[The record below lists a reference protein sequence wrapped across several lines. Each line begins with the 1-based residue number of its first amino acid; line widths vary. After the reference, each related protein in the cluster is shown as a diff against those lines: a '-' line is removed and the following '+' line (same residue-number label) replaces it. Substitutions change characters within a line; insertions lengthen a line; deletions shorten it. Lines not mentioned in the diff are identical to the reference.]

1 MGQDQ
6 NTLIAPQAQ
15 WPESQTEGLIG
26 DGRYAS
32 RSLQPASLK
41 ELSEIV
47 ADAASRRSPVYP
59 QGGRTALDYGG
70 LPARPGDIVSTSSL
84 QGVLEYPAADMT
96 ITVESGMPLGKLQ
109 SILAEHNQYLPIDP
123 PQGDQ
128 ATVGGIIATGWSG
141 PRSYSAMRPRDQ
153 LIGVGFLNGSGTLV
167 KGGGRVVK
175 NVAGYDF
182 PKLLTGSVG
191 SLGVL
196 TELTFKVRPRPESTA
211 IAWITCPGFS
221 DLTILLDTLNLSAT
235 RPTAIE
241 VLNRRAATAIAG
253 PLGLNSAEVV
263 IAVGFDDSAKT
274 VAWQCDAI
282 LKELP
287 ARAVAEIRRDAES
300 APIWKALTENKA
312 LEGSCLQA
320 RVVTRPGNLSG
331 FLSGIDS
338 NIWSVQAHGGLGIA
352 TLGLL
357 EDLSLEQVASMIDH
371 WASTLSDQGGSVTL
385 PVCPS
390 AWKSSL
396 KVWGTHRPD
405 WSIMAGIKTAL
416 DPHHILNPG
425 RFLDMGR

>member
-6 NTLIAPQAQ
+6 NILIAPQAQ
-15 WPESQTEGLIG
+15 WPESETAGLIG
-26 DGRYAS
+26 DGRNAS
-32 RSLQPASLK
+32 RSLQPASVK

-47 ADAASRRSPVYP
+47 ADAASRRSPLYP
-59 QGGRTALDYGG
+59 QGGRTAIDYGG
-70 LPARPGDIVSTSSL
+70 LPARPGDIVSTTSL

-96 ITVESGMPLGKLQ
+96 ITVESGMTLGTLQ

-141 PRSYSAMRPRDQ
+141 PRSFSAMRPRDQ
-153 LIGVGFLNGSGTLV
+153 LIGVGFVNGSGTLV

-191 SLGVL
+191 SLGVI

-211 IAWITCPGFS
+211 IAWVTCPGFS
-221 DLTILLDTLNLSAT
+221 EAATLLDTLNLSAT

-241 VLNRRAATAIAG
+241 LLNRRGASAIAG
-253 PLGLNSAEVV
+253 SLGLNSAEVV
-263 IAVGFDDSAKT
+263 VAIGFDDSAKT
-274 VAWQCDAI
+274 VAWQSDAI

-287 ARAVAEIRRDAES
+287 PGAAAEIRRDAEA
-300 APIWKALTENKA
+300 APIWKALAENKA
-312 LEGSCLQA
+312 LEGCGLQA
-320 RVVTRPGNLSG
+320 RVVTRPGNLAG
-331 FLSGIDS
+331 FLSGLDA
-338 NIWSVQAHGGLGIA
+338 NAWSIQAHGGLGIA
-352 TLGLL
+352 TLGLADEL
-357 EDLSLEQVASMIDH
+357 TLEQVTSLVDH
-371 WASTLSDQGGSVTL
+371 WTAILSDQGGSVTL

-390 AWKSSL
+390 AWKNSL